1 MATSFKDGDPGCSPE
16 NWVGADG
23 SSNPARPTR
32 PASRAPF
39 SHAVTEELRIAR
51 QEALEAKQ
59 HAAAEAKIKPAPALA
74 MVRGPDE
81 ITVAIQQLTGGE
93 PFRISIAAAGTLGE
107 LKRSIH
113 AHADGVAH
121 PDGQKLLGGATGAVL
136 AEDEEA
142 ELSSLGIGDGTV
154 LHLSVQDAEAGR
166 QRREAREAERVGAAE
181 ERRRLREEFAPPPD
195 PRRDE
200 PGLEISEGFFWRYAE
215 FGDNMPCGHCA
226 CCYAAACPACAH
238 GEIQQWTGKSN
249 NLLRPAVCWFCLPMC
264 IPCLIEKDR
273 TDIEATIH
281 DFHKQRGD
289 PTAPD
294 SPVKHND
301 FCIVMCFCP
310 PL

>member
-1 MATSFKDGDPGCSPE
+1 MQTLLQHLQVLQQDL
-16 NWVGADG
+16 VGHLIG
-23 SSNPARPTR
+23 LLVLNGQ
-32 PASRAPF
+32 
-39 SHAVTEELRIAR
+39 LLIA
-51 QEALEAKQ
+51 
-59 HAAAEAKIKPAPALA
+59 
-74 MVRGPDE
+74 
-81 ITVAIQQLTGGE
+81 
-93 PFRISIAAAGTLGE
+93 
-107 LKRSIH
+107 
-113 AHADGVAH
+113 
-121 PDGQKLLGGATGAVL
+121 
-136 AEDEEA
+136 
-142 ELSSLGIGDGTV
+142 
-154 LHLSVQDAEAGR
+154 LH
-166 QRREAREAERVGAAE
+166 RRWTEAERVGAAE

-238 GEIQQWTGKSN
+238 GEIQQWTGKSS
-249 NLLRPAVCWFCLPMC
+249 NLLRPPVCWFCLPMC

-310 PL
+310 PLWRGSCTRRTSTPCASSSGFRRTICRLTKLTTRDKLRRATGPRACVICVAD